1 MSSEVAGEVAS
12 IMWDQRLRVVKPA
25 KVQDPYAP
33 GKSSRVT
40 LDIKQ
45 GAEIADG
52 AFLVECQPISLVENT
67 DSGTREAVETAWRII
82 SRRGQP
88 ITNIKSSDGVL
99 VDGIDGVLQVVGE
112 VGQWPS
118 PSRLAHTEFTV
129 KRWLG

>member
-1 MSSEVAGEVAS
+1 M
-12 IMWDQRLRVVKPA
+12 MWQQRLRVVKPA
-25 KVQDPYAP
+25 KVQDPYTP

-45 GAEIADG
+45 GARIADG
-52 AFLVECQPISLVENT
+52 AFLVECQPIFLVEDT